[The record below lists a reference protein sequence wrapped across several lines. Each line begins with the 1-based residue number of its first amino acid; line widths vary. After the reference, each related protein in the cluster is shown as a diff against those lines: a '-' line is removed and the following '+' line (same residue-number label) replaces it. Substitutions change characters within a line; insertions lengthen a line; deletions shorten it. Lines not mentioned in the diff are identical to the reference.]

1 MKIIF
6 LFFLATGLMVALLG
20 NGCVTRTTTRS
31 PNLSDYQSPSTRRK
45 INDQGL
51 IVETKT
57 IWFWQR

>member
-1 MKIIF
+1 
-6 LFFLATGLMVALLG
+6 MVALLG